1 MANPTP
7 IRWDTV
13 KTLKLEYGTDNG
25 KKVIITIQDPKDD
38 LTKADLE
45 DLNEAIIGQD
55 VLGKNSELGA
65 DPIIE
70 FVTAYYV
77 IVSKGRFQGGE

>member
-13 KTLKLEYGTDNG
+13 KKLKIEYATDMA
-25 KKVIITIQDPKDD
+25 KKVIITIQDPKDN
-38 LTKADLE
+38 LTIANLSA
-45 DLNEAIIGQD
+45 LNAAIIGQD
-55 VLGKNSELGA
+55 VLGRNTEYGA

-70 FVTAYYV
+70 FVTAYYEV
-77 IVSKGRFQGGE
+77 TSKGRFQGGE